1 MSDPATPPTG
11 GGLRVVSTRDS
22 RGRRGFETAR
32 DMVWS
37 MAAVFLAVIVV
48 LVLAWPPSPD
58 PIRPVEW
65 RPVISAVADSAEWPV
80 MAPETQWPGWNATSA
95 RVEPI
100 VGGFRVVHVG
110 WVTDDEEY
118 LSVRQVDLAGEAATE
133 WLRDEVGGSA
143 PTDPTWT
150 DAAGRIWSTYA
161 TDDGSA
167 LVAEIDATTVVIAGT
182 ASQQQMQ
189 RMAAALVG
197 F

>member
-1 MSDPATPPTG
+1 MSEPTPPPTG
-11 GGLRVVSTRDS
+11 GMRVVSTRDT

-37 MAAVFLAVIVV
+37 MAAVFLAVVVV

-65 RPVISAVADSAEWPV
+65 RPLITAVADSADWPV
-80 MAPETQWPGWNATSA
+80 LAPEAQFDGWNATSA

-110 WVTDDEEY
+110 WVTDDEQY
-118 LSVRQVDLAGEAATE
+118 VSVRQVDLAGEAAAE
-133 WLRDEVGGSA
+133 WLRAEVAGSESSEQ
-143 PTDPTWT
+143 PWT
-150 DAAGRIWSTYA
+150 DTTGRRWSSYV
-161 TDDGSA
+161 TDEGVA
-167 LVAEIDATTVVIAGT
+167 LVTEIAGTTVVVTGT
-182 ASQQQMQ
+182 ASRQQMQ
-189 RMAAALVG
+189 RLAAALVE